1 METQRSEPLEI
12 KFDAL
17 LTELRR
23 EHFYGTLEA
32 HYQDGR
38 LVRVKKHETVIVKD
52 MHSLKEQ

>member
-1 METQRSEPLEI
+1 MQTQSAEPLES
-12 KFDAL
+12 KFDSL

-52 MHSLKEQ
+52 MHNLKEQ